1 MTININTD
9 IDTQIKQLD
18 EMLEKIK
25 QLEDKSL
32 PVEDYGKQKVVELNA
47 LINWYQQRRSRKN

>member
-25 QLEDKSL
+25 QLEDKYL
-32 PVEDYGKQKVVELNA
+32 MTIL
-47 LINWYQQRRSRKN
+47 YQ